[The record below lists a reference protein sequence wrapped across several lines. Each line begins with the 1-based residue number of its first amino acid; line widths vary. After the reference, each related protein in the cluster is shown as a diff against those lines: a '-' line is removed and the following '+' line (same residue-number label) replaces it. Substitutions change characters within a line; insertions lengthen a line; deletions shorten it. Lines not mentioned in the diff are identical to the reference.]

1 MKCSAF
7 RVFIAF
13 WSHHHFLILGH
24 VQCSQKTLIVVTP
37 YSPLLQTPSSSSTLE
52 TINLLSI
59 SMDFPILNVLHKWN
73 HTVYVFLCLTSF
85 NVFKVH
91 PCCTICYFVLFNQT
105 PFSNYLALVYVSGH
119 KLNCEHPESQSQKRK
134 AQIYYSALVSYKGST
149 KFITYTVF
157 SLLSYFHDGQLPLGQ
172 TFWAMLS
179 RARGMPCAASD
190 ASSPSMHKDC
200 FGEVALFGVP
210 CTC

>member
-1 MKCSAF
+1 MKDFCTQSTGF
-7 RVFIAF
+7 FHTSKLKF
-13 WSHHHFLILGH
+13 
-24 VQCSQKTLIVVTP
+24 CTP
-37 YSPLLQTPSSSSTLE
+37 QTALNTPLPSVLLPVSINLTILE
-52 TINLLSI
+52 TS
-59 SMDFPILNVLHKWN
+59 HKWN
-73 HTVYVFLCLTSF
+73 HTVSVFLCLTSF
-85 NVFKVH
+85 NVSKVH

-172 TFWAMLS
+172 TF
-179 RARGMPCAASD
+179 
-190 ASSPSMHKDC
+190 
-200 FGEVALFGVP
+200 
-210 CTC
+210 